1 MASLVKQVTKPDS
14 VVRGSS
20 RSRSPRRLVHYLGAA
35 LLSRTA
41 DEGSRVALVLLA
53 LDRTGSAAVG
63 GTLVATLLIPHVVA
77 APLVGGLV
85 DRSPRP
91 GRVLAAAIAIFAA
104 GLVTA
109 VLLLGRSPLWLSYLF
124 LAIAGCCGPAIT
136 GGLTS
141 RLGELVE
148 PEQQARAFGFD
159 SLFYNMAGVAGPAGV
174 ALIASGLGSGAAML
188 ILAGLAACGAL
199 GVLTLRLTAG
209 ATAGDTDDRVHRPGL
224 HGGVRT
230 ILRDPPLRALTLTSS
245 LGQLGPGALAV
256 VATVLAA
263 STHRPEAGGYLLAAV
278 AVGAFVGSL
287 LWTWRPLPSDWAPS
301 VTGWSM
307 IGVGVPLAAA
317 ALVTTAGEGSLPW
330 TAALFGVSGL
340 FVGPFAAALF
350 LARNQLAPAAVR
362 TQVFTIG
369 AGLKVTASALGAAL
383 IGFAAQ
389 QPVSTQL
396 LLVAASPL
404 LAGVLGVL
412 LLPRPQSTEC
422 RQPVGQTQPDRH
434 R

>member
-1 MASLVKQVTKPDS
+1 MASLVKQVTTAGTS
-14 VVRGSS
+14 T
-20 RSRSPRRLVHYLGAA
+20 RSASPRTSPRRLGHYLGAA

-77 APLVGGLV
+77 APLVGSLV
-85 DRSPRP
+85 DRSRRP
-91 GRVLAAAIAIFAA
+91 GRVLAAAITIFAV
-104 GLVTA
+104 GLIAA
-109 VLLLGRSPLWLSYLF
+109 VILLGRSPLWLSYLL
-124 LAIAGCCGPAIT
+124 LAVAGCCGPAIT

-141 RLGELVE
+141 RLGGLVE
-148 PEQQARAFGFD
+148 PDQQARAFGLD
-159 SLFYNMAGVAGPAGV
+159 SLFYNVAGVAGPAGV
-174 ALIASGLGSGAAML
+174 ALTASVVGPGAATL
-188 ILAGLAACGAL
+188 ILAGLAAFGAL
-199 GVLTLRLTAG
+199 GVLTLRLTA
-209 ATAGDTDDRVHRPGL
+209 AGESGDRRHPSDL
-224 HGGVRT
+224 LGGVRT
-230 ILRDPPLRALTLTSS
+230 ILHDPPLRTLTLTSS

-263 STHRPEAGGYLLAAV
+263 STHHAEAGGLLLAAM
-278 AVGAFVGSL
+278 AAGAFVGSL
-287 LWTWRPLPSDWAPS
+287 LWTWRPLPADWAPS

-317 ALVTTAGEGSLPW
+317 ALVTTAGDGSLPW
-330 TAALFGVSGL
+330 TAALFAVSGL
-340 FVGPFAAALF
+340 FIGPFAAALF
-350 LARNQLAPAAVR
+350 LARNQLAPVAVR

-396 LLVAASPL
+396 LLVSASPL
-404 LAGVLGVL
+404 LAGVLAVVFF
-412 LLPRPQSTEC
+412 R
-422 RQPVGQTQPDRH
+422 RR
-434 R
+434 